1 MKQVQLRDLT
11 MHVLDQGSG
20 TPLLFVHGFP
30 LDHKMW
36 KHQIGEFSRHCRVIA
51 PDLRGLGLSRSSEES
66 LTLEQH
72 AEDLNS
78 LLDELEVHEPVI
90 FCGLSMGG
98 YIGWQFLRKY
108 PLRVAALIAVD
119 TRSVAD
125 TPDAAQARMKMAERV
140 LNEGPVVAVDAMLP
154 KLFSPVTYQSKPD
167 LVELVRQTI
176 LRNDAKGIAASQRAL
191 AGRSDVTPWLGS
203 IDVPTLVIVGEHDV
217 ISPPAEM
224 HEIANAI
231 PNAAWAKVPNA
242 GHMSPLENPQAFNDA
257 VAHFL
262 TR

>member
-1 MKQVQLRDLT
+1 MKQVQLGDLT

-30 LDHKMW
+30 LDHTMW
-36 KHQIGEFSRHCRVIA
+36 KEQISEFSRHCRVIA
-51 PDLRGLGLSRSSEES
+51 PDLRGFGQSRSSDES

-72 AEDLNS
+72 ADDLNS
-78 LLDELEVHEPVI
+78 MLDQLEVREPVI

-108 PLRVAALIAVD
+108 PLRVAALVAVD

-125 TPDAAQARMKMAERV
+125 TPEAAQNRIKMADRV
-140 LNEGPVVAVDAMLP
+140 LTEGPVVAVDTMLP
-154 KLFSPVTYQSKPD
+154 KLFAPATYESKPD
-167 LVELVRQTI
+167 VVESVRQTI
-176 LRNDAKGIAASQRAL
+176 LRNDARGIAASQRAL
-191 AGRSDVTPWLGS
+191 AHRSDVTSWLSS
-203 IDVPTLVIVGEHDV
+203 IDVPTLVVVGEHDV

-224 HEIANAI
+224 QQIAKAI
-231 PNAAWAKVPNA
+231 PDSAWAKIPNA

-257 VAHFL
+257 LAHFL